1 MAPRTHA
8 QRRRAERDRR
18 REQRRPRTATI
29 GWRDLMVA
37 LRDWGMLSRPQRT
50 AAAAKWL
57 TLVAGLAAA
66 VVLGLVGNAFY
77 SEYGALPNSPVA
89 TVGSEPIT
97 ATEYRDFLSFR
108 RYQLQQELAALDA
121 DETVEDYEA
130 RAGDLRAQLGG
141 VVFNGVSHLAHA
153 VLIRDAW
160 TAEGHEVAP
169 DDLRAHL
176 ATLAGVAPEREDA
189 QASAVEAI
197 REATGLDAATIE
209 RFAAD
214 SFRRQ
219 RLADELFAATDPM
232 PAHVKAVEIVLAR
245 EEDAAEVIQR
255 IEDGEAMEDVAR
267 EVSVDSVSRTAGGE
281 VDWTPSGIR
290 PEVWDAVAFTAP
302 IGELVGPFEGNL
314 GWYLLRVT
322 DRVDERPL
330 SAEHARTLR
339 ARKLDAWLAERTDE
353 QPIEYMLTTEIIDW
367 TDRNSLP

>member
-18 REQRRPRTATI
+18 RAQRRPRTATI

-37 LRDWGMLSRPQRT
+37 LRDWGMLTRQQRT

-57 TLVAGLAAA
+57 TLLAGLAAA
-66 VVLGLVGNAFY
+66 VVLGLVGSAFY
-77 SEYGALPNSPVA
+77 AEYGALPNSAVA

-97 ATEYRDFLSFR
+97 ASEYRDFLSYR
-108 RYQLQQELAALDA
+108 RYELQQELAALDA

-130 RAGDLRAQLGG
+130 RSNDLRAQLGG

-160 TAEGHEVAP
+160 AAEGREVAP
-169 DDLRAHL
+169 DDLRAQL
-176 ATLAGVAPEREDA
+176 VALAGTAPEREDA
-189 QASAVEAI
+189 QTAAIQTI

-209 RFAAD
+209 RFAAH

-219 RLADELFAATDPM
+219 QLADELFVDTDPM
-232 PAHVKAVEIVLAR
+232 PAHVRAVEIVLAR

-255 IEDGEAMEDVAR
+255 IEDGESMEDVAR
-267 EVSVDSVSRTAGGE
+267 EVSVDSLTRAAGGV

-290 PEVWDAVAFTAP
+290 PETWDAVAFTSP
-302 IGELVGPFEGNL
+302 IGEIAGPFEGNL

-330 SAEHARTLR
+330 SAAHARTLR
-339 ARKLDAWLAERTDE
+339 ARKLDAWLADRTAE
-353 QPIEYMLTTEIIDW
+353 QPIEYLLTTEIIDW

>member
-18 REQRRPRTATI
+18 RARRRPRTATI

-37 LRDWGMLSRPQRT
+37 VRDWGMLSRPQRT

-66 VVLGLVGNAFY
+66 VVLSLVGSAFY
-77 SEYGALPNSPVA
+77 SEYSALPNSAVA
-89 TVGSEPIT
+89 NVGSEPIT

-108 RYQLQQELAALDA
+108 RYELQQELAALDA
-121 DETVEDYEA
+121 DETAEDYEA
-130 RAGDLRAQLGG
+130 RANDLRAQLGG

-160 TAEGHEVAP
+160 AAEGREVAP
-169 DDLRAHL
+169 DDLRARL
-176 ATLAGVAPEREDA
+176 VALAGVAPEREDSQTA
-189 QASAVEAI
+189 AIEAI

-209 RFAAD
+209 RFAAA
-214 SFRRQ
+214 SIRRQ
-219 RLADELFAATDPM
+219 RLADELFADTDPM
-232 PAHVKAVEIVLAR
+232 PVHVKAVEIVLAR

-267 EVSVDSVSRTAGGE
+267 EVSVDSVSRTAGGV

-290 PEVWDAVAFTAP
+290 PEVWDAVAFTSP
-302 IGELVGPFEGNL
+302 VGELVGPFEGAL

-330 SAEHARTLR
+330 STEHARTLR
-339 ARKLDAWLAERTDE
+339 ARKLDAWLAERTGE

>member
-8 QRRRAERDRR
+8 QRRRADRDRR
-18 REQRRPRTATI
+18 RAQRRPRTATI

-37 LRDWGMLSRPQRT
+37 LRDWGMLTRQQRT

-57 TLVAGLAAA
+57 TLLAGLAAA
-66 VVLGLVGNAFY
+66 VVLSLVGSAFY
-77 SEYGALPNSPVA
+77 AEYGALPNSAVA
-89 TVGSEPIT
+89 TVGSEPIP
-97 ATEYRDFLSFR
+97 ASEYRDFLSYR
-108 RYQLQQELAALDA
+108 RYELQQEIAALDA

-130 RAGDLRAQLGG
+130 RSNDLRAQLGG
-141 VVFNGVSHLAHA
+141 VAFNGVSHMAHA

-160 TAEGHEVAP
+160 AADGREVGP
-169 DDLRAHL
+169 DDLRAQL
-176 ATLAGVAPEREDA
+176 VALVGTAPEREDA
-189 QASAVEAI
+189 QAAAIETI

-214 SFRRQ
+214 SFRRE
-219 RLADELFAATDPM
+219 RLADELFAETDPT

-267 EVSVDSVSRTAGGE
+267 EVSVDSLSRGAGGM

-290 PEVWDAVAFTAP
+290 QEAWDAVAFTSP
-302 IGELVGPFEGNL
+302 IGEIVGPFEGNL

-330 SAEHARTLR
+330 SSAHARTLR
-339 ARKLDAWLAERTDE
+339 ARRLDAWLAERSE
-353 QPIEYMLTTEIIDW
+353 ERPIEYMLSTEIIDW
-367 TDRNSLP
+367 TERNSLP

>member
-18 REQRRPRTATI
+18 RAQRRPRSATI
-29 GWRDLMVA
+29 GWRDIMVA
-37 LRDWGMLSRPQRT
+37 LRDWRMLSRPQRT

-66 VVLGLVGNAFY
+66 VVLSLVGSAFY
-77 SEYGALPNSPVA
+77 AEFAALPNSAVA

-97 ATEYRDFLSFR
+97 ASEYRDFLAFR
-108 RYQLQQELAALDA
+108 RYELQQELAALDA
-121 DETVEDYEA
+121 DETVEDYDM
-130 RAGDLRAQLGG
+130 RANDLRAQLGG
-141 VVFNGVSHLAHA
+141 VVFNGVSHMAHA

-160 TAEGHEVAP
+160 AAEGREVDQ
-169 DDLRAHL
+169 DDLRAQL
-176 ATLAGVAPEREDA
+176 VALAGVAPEREDA
-189 QASAVEAI
+189 KAAALEAI
-197 REATGLDAATIE
+197 QEATRLDAATIE
-209 RFAAD
+209 QFAAE
-214 SFRRQ
+214 SLRRQ
-219 RLADELFAATDPM
+219 RLSDELFAQTDPM

-245 EEDAAEVIQR
+245 EEDAPDVIQR

-267 EVSVDSVSRTAGGE
+267 EVSVDSVSRTAGGV

-290 PEVWDAVAFTAP
+290 PGAWDAVAFTAP

-314 GWYLLRVT
+314 GWYVLRVT
-322 DRVDERPL
+322 DRVDELPL

-353 QPIEYMLTTEIIDW
+353 QPIEYLLTTEIIEW
-367 TDRNSLP
+367 TDRNPLP

>member
-18 REQRRPRTATI
+18 RAQRRPRTGTI
-29 GWRDLMVA
+29 GWRDLVVA

-77 SEYGALPNSPVA
+77 AEFAAIPNSAVA
-89 TVGSEPIT
+89 TVGTEPIT
-97 ATEYRDFLSFR
+97 VSEYRDFLSYR
-108 RYQLQQELAALDA
+108 RYELQQELAALDA
-121 DETVEDYEA
+121 DETVEDYEG
-130 RAGDLRAQLGG
+130 RASDLRAQLSG
-141 VVFNGVSHLAHA
+141 VAFNAVSHLAHA

-160 TAEGHEVAP
+160 TTEGREVAP

-176 ATLAGVAPEREDA
+176 AALAGVTPEREDA
-189 QASAVEAI
+189 QAAAIDAI
-197 REATGLDAATIE
+197 REATGLDAPTIE

-219 RLADELFAATDPM
+219 RLADELFADADPM

-267 EVSVDSVSRTAGGE
+267 EVSVDSVSRTAGGV

-290 PEVWDAVAFTAP
+290 PEVWDAVAFTSP

-330 SAEHARTLR
+330 STAHARTLR
-339 ARKLDAWLAERTDE
+339 ARKLDAWLAERTAE